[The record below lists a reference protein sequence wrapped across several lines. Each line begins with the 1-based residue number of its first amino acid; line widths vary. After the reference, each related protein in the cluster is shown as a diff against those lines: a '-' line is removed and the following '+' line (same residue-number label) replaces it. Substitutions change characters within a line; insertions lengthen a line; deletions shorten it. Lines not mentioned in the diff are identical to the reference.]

1 MKGPSRTND
10 DVVGRQGDA
19 WGGGDGRCGGTG
31 HGVVFFII
39 EHALRGDEVI
49 VAKAGKPLVCIVPF
63 HDRSPSNRVPGS
75 AQGMFTMAKDFDAPL
90 TEEDLAAWEK

>member
-1 MKGPSRTND
+1 MVITENIHSAKTHLSRL
-10 DVVGRQGDA
+10 
-19 WGGGDGRCGGTG
+19 
-31 HGVVFFII
+31 I